1 MCMMKWSIIALSVA
15 ASISPMAMA
24 SSQGDAKGFVEDST
38 LSILTRLEYMNRDF
52 KHGYSNPT
60 NGGKSGYRQ
69 DTGAAERIKYTSG
82 FTQGI
87 IGVGMDAYAMGTVK
101 LDGGKGR
108 AGNGQFKLDNDGSE
122 AKTQSAAGGAVKLRV
137 SDTVAKYGNQVVVNP
152 VFSTSDSRLLP
163 EVATGTLVT
172 SSEIKGLEFNLGH
185 FTALRTQTGQFND
198 SAGLDSADFVSAT
211 YKFTPD
217 LVAGVAASDVEDHFK
232 KQYININYNL
242 PTVEGQ
248 ALNFD
253 LNAYNTKSQGQDL
266 SGNIDNNLWSLAT
279 AYSFGAHRVTVA
291 FQRSTGDSPYA
302 YGVDGS
308 DTVYVANSIQMSDF
322 DGEQERS
329 WQARYDLN
337 MAGYGVPGLSFMTRY
352 VYGDNI
358 RTTEGPEGRERELN
372 VEVKYVMQDGPAK
385 DLSFRVRAA
394 YLRANDAYI
403 NAANNN
409 DIGPGCDDIRL
420 IVNYPLNIL

>member
-1 MCMMKWSIIALSVA
+1 MCKMKWSIIALSVA

-24 SSQGDAKGFVEDST
+24 ASQDESKGFVDDST

-52 KHGYSNPT
+52 KNGYSNPT

-69 DTGAAERIKYTSG
+69 DTGVAERIKYTSG

-87 IGVGMDAYAMGTVK
+87 IGVGMDAYAMGTAN

-108 AGNGQFKLDNDGSE
+108 AGSGMFQVNNDGSE

-152 VFSTSDSRLLP
+152 VLSTGDSRLLP
-163 EVATGTLVT
+163 EVATGTLIT
-172 SSEIKGLEFNLGH
+172 SNEVKGLELNGGH

-198 SAGLDSADFVSAT
+198 SAGLEAADFISAN

-217 LVAGVAASDVEDHFK
+217 LIAGVAASDVENNFK
-232 KQYININYNL
+232 KKYINVNYTL
-242 PTVEGQ
+242 PLVEGQ
-248 ALNFD
+248 SLNFD

-279 AYSFGAHRVTVA
+279 AYSFGAHKFTVA
-291 FQRSTGDSPYA
+291 YQRSTGDSPYA

-329 WQARYDLN
+329 WQGRYDLN
-337 MAGYGVPGLSFMTRY
+337 MVGYGVPGLTFMTRY

-372 VEVKYVMQDGPAK
+372 VEVRYVLQDGPAK

-394 YLRANDAYI
+394 YFRANDAYVQ
-403 NAANNN
+403 AANNN
-409 DIGPGCDDIRL
+409 DIGPPCDDIRL
-420 IVNYPLNIL
+420 IINYPLNIL